1 MNSLES
7 VMTPKAEKQSVTM
20 ELYLNDIKARV
31 MADAFKAVEQYF
43 HEPSK
48 TYIYFCKDLSHFGA
62 KGIGNYPNESYENF
76 QINLHKMVEPASR
89 SQLEKWSE
97 VLSAAV
103 KKADLELK
111 LKYLTEEESDKKQV
125 KVQIEENY
133 KCIFEELKKN
143 SLAKKSFQSNFNEF
157 VDIMWDKVGFYHN
170 ESSEIFEGLNIYTIT
185 YDKPSLSP
193 ERFSFT
199 IKTDTLGKM
208 KLMAGELGIKGS
220 VLTRNIANQVIR
232 YKG

>member
-1 MNSLES
+1 
-7 VMTPKAEKQSVTM
+7 MTPKAEKQSVAM
-20 ELYLNDIKARV
+20 ELYLNDMKARV
-31 MADAFKAVEQYF
+31 TADAFKAVEQYF

-76 QINLHKMVEPASR
+76 QVNIHKMVEPASR
-89 SQLEKWSE
+89 AQLEKWSE

-125 KVQIEENY
+125 KVQIEEDY

-143 SLAKKSFQSNFNEF
+143 SLAKKSFQSHFNEL
-157 VDIMWDKVGFYHN
+157 VDRMWTKVGFYHN
-170 ESSEIFEGLNIYTIT
+170 ESSEIFEELDIYTILH
-185 YDKPSLSP
+185 DKPRFSP

-199 IKTDTLGKM
+199 IETDTLGKV
-208 KLMAGELGIKGS
+208 KLIADELDIKGS

-232 YKG
+232 CKG